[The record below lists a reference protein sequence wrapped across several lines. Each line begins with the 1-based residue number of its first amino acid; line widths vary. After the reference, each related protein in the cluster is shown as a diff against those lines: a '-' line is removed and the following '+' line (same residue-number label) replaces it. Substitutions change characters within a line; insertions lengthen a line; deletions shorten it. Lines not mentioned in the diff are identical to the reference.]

1 MASDSGK
8 QGGQGNQG
16 RGGSSR
22 RGFAAMDGEQ
32 QRRIAQKGGQA
43 SARSQKRDE
52 DGQFAG
58 SRDGGSRGGGARSGS
73 SGGNRGGGNSRGGG
87 GSNR

>member
-1 MASDSGK
+1 MASDQGK

-16 RGGSSR
+16 RSGSSR

-58 SRDGGSRGGGARSGS
+58 SRDGGSRGGGTRSS
-73 SGGNRGGGNSRGGG
+73 SGGGGNRGGNTRGG